1 MNMKRLLLILIF
13 LALSAVANAQYT
25 DNGFSVKRG
34 KVYSGDVCL
43 TEGQTMDLFSNV
55 GGVDRTADY
64 LDIASRYK
72 VGKTMNTVG
81 LVTFGVSGI
90 TGVASLLGIFINM
103 GDKVKFNLCRA
114 SLCASGILFWGGAIT
129 SIYGSVKKRKAND
142 DLWELTFGA
151 QQNGLGLTFNF

>member
-1 MNMKRLLLILIF
+1 MKRLLLLLSF
-13 LALSAVANAQYT
+13 VMMSLSASAQYA
-25 DNGFSVKRG
+25 DLSIKRG
-34 KVYSGDVCL
+34 QVYAGDELL
-43 TEGQTMDLFSNV
+43 TETQLLDLYSNV

-64 LDIASRYK
+64 LDIARRYK
-72 VGKTMNTVG
+72 MGKTMNTVG

-129 SIYGSVKKRKAND
+129 SIVGTKKKRKASE
-142 DLWELTFGA
+142 DLRNLTLGV
-151 QQNGLGLTFNF
+151 QPGGLGLSLNF

>member
-1 MNMKRLLLILIF
+1 MKRLLLLLSFVMIS
-13 LALSAVANAQYT
+13 LSASAQYA
-25 DNGFSVKRG
+25 DLSIKRG
-34 KVYSGDVCL
+34 QVYAGDELL
-43 TEGQTMDLFSNV
+43 TETQLLDLYSNV

-64 LDIASRYK
+64 LDIARRYK

-129 SIYGSVKKRKAND
+129 SIVGTKKKRKASE
-142 DLWELTFGA
+142 DLRNLTLGV
-151 QQNGLGLTFNF
+151 QPGGLGLSLNF

>member
-1 MNMKRLLLILIF
+1 MKRLLLLLSF
-13 LALSAVANAQYT
+13 VMMSLSASAQYADT
-25 DNGFSVKRG
+25 DISIKRG
-34 KVYSGDVCL
+34 QVYAGDELL
-43 TEGQTMDLFSNV
+43 TENQLLDLYSNV

-64 LDIASRYK
+64 LDIARRYK

-103 GDKVKFNLCRA
+103 GDRVKFNLCRA

-129 SIYGSVKKRKAND
+129 SIVGTKKKRKASEGLRN
-142 DLWELTFGA
+142 LTLGV
-151 QQNGLGLTFNF
+151 QPGGLGLSLNF

>member
-1 MNMKRLLLILIF
+1 MKRLLLLLSF
-13 LALSAVANAQYT
+13 VMMSLSASAQYA
-25 DNGFSVKRG
+25 DLSIKRG
-34 KVYSGDVCL
+34 QVYAGDELL
-43 TEGQTMDLFSNV
+43 TETQLLDLYSNV

-64 LDIASRYK
+64 LDIARRYK

-129 SIYGSVKKRKAND
+129 SIVGTKKKRKASE
-142 DLWELTFGA
+142 DLHNLTFGA
-151 QQNGLGLTFNF
+151 QPGGLGLSLNF

>member
-1 MNMKRLLLILIF
+1 MKRLLLLLSF
-13 LALSAVANAQYT
+13 VMMSLSASAQYA
-25 DNGFSVKRG
+25 DLSIKRG
-34 KVYSGDVCL
+34 QVYAGDELL
-43 TEGQTMDLFSNV
+43 TETQLLDLYSNV

-64 LDIASRYK
+64 LDIARRYK

-90 TGVASLLGIFINM
+90 TGVASLLGIFINI

-129 SIYGSVKKRKAND
+129 SIVGTKKKRKASE
-142 DLWELTFGA
+142 DLRNLTLGV
-151 QQNGLGLTFNF
+151 QPGGLGLSLNF

>member
-1 MNMKRLLLILIF
+1 MKKLLLLLSF
-13 LALSAVANAQYT
+13 VMMSLSASAQYA
-25 DNGFSVKRG
+25 DLSIKRG
-34 KVYSGDVCL
+34 QVYAGDELL
-43 TEGQTMDLFSNV
+43 TETQLLDLYSNV

-64 LDIASRYK
+64 LDIARRYK

-129 SIYGSVKKRKAND
+129 SIVGTKKKRKASE
-142 DLWELTFGA
+142 DLRNLTLGV
-151 QQNGLGLTFNF
+151 QPGGLGLSLNF

>member
-1 MNMKRLLLILIF
+1 MKRLLLLLSFVMIS
-13 LALSAVANAQYT
+13 LSASAQYA
-25 DNGFSVKRG
+25 DLSIKRAQ
-34 KVYSGDVCL
+34 VYAGDELL
-43 TEGQTMDLFSNV
+43 TETQLLDLYSNV

-64 LDIASRYK
+64 LDIARRYK

-129 SIYGSVKKRKAND
+129 SIVGTKKKRKASE
-142 DLWELTFGA
+142 DLRNLTLGV
-151 QQNGLGLTFNF
+151 QPGGLGLSLNF

>member
-1 MNMKRLLLILIF
+1 MMS
-13 LALSAVANAQYT
+13 LSASAQYA
-25 DNGFSVKRG
+25 DLSIKRG
-34 KVYSGDVCL
+34 QVYARDELL
-43 TEGQTMDLFSNV
+43 TETQLLDLYSNV

-64 LDIASRYK
+64 LDIARRYK

-129 SIYGSVKKRKAND
+129 SIVGTKKKRKASE
-142 DLWELTFGA
+142 DLRNLTLGV
-151 QQNGLGLTFNF
+151 QPGGLGLSLNF

>member
-1 MNMKRLLLILIF
+1 MKRLLLLLSF
-13 LALSAVANAQYT
+13 VMMSLSASAQYA
-25 DNGFSVKRG
+25 DLSIKRG
-34 KVYSGDVCL
+34 QVYAGDELL
-43 TEGQTMDLFSNV
+43 TETQLLDLYSNV

-64 LDIASRYK
+64 LDIARRYK

-129 SIYGSVKKRKAND
+129 SIVGTKKKRKASE
-142 DLWELTFGA
+142 DLRNLTLGV
-151 QQNGLGLTFNF
+151 QPSGLGLSLNF

>member
-1 MNMKRLLLILIF
+1 MKRLLLLLSF
-13 LALSAVANAQYT
+13 VMMSLSASAQYA
-25 DNGFSVKRG
+25 DLSIKRG
-34 KVYSGDVCL
+34 QVYAGDEL
-43 TEGQTMDLFSNV
+43 STETQLLDLYSNV
-55 GGVDRTADY
+55 GGVDRTAEY
-64 LDIASRYK
+64 LDIARRYK

-129 SIYGSVKKRKAND
+129 SIVGTKKKRKASE
-142 DLWELTFGA
+142 DLRNLTLGV
-151 QQNGLGLTFNF
+151 QPGGLGLSLTF